1 MTLQYVTQNVRGKA
15 ETIGHTTVTDETVAA
30 WLDKKFNLAY
40 VIATEIANKKGT
52 QRGRSILY
60 LHGDLTAT
68 NLRGGAKLHP
78 ANEIHHVPHVTLPRR
93 NAEVDI
99 IFTLSDNRRR
109 KVTFRQGNPTKLR

>member
-1 MTLQYVTQNVRGKA
+1 MTLRQTTQNVRGHIEA
-15 ETIGHTTVTDETVAA
+15 RERTTIIEDTIAA
-30 WLDKKFNLAY
+30 WLNAKNSLDY

-78 ANEIHHVPHVTLPRR
+78 PNETHRVPHVTLPRR

-99 IFTLSDNRRR
+99 VFTLADNRRR
-109 KVTFRQGNPTKLR
+109 VATFRQGTPTKLR